1 MRTENGLSVRY
12 GPGRLWIPVQ
22 EAFMLAPAHNVPQ
35 LRVDAATT
43 AIITHWGEVDGR
55 LLRAGDRLVLGGRR
69 DGLVLLMPRGFGRPM
84 LGRHTPRGLV
94 AEPGGV
100 PASASRWGVLAGVL
114 GVERAL
120 ERGAGMPEG
129 RWCVVVLVE
138 GGAELPIPLSH
149 LREESLSADE
159 VDARLRDALLAAR
172 RHGVDVRV
180 GVAPEMADA
189 ELLAESATANH
200 VRLALGGRAPSA
212 VPSGRV
218 IVGPW
223 EGAQADER
231 DDAQQQLSLFDLG
244 RRSG

>member
-1 MRTENGLSVRY
+1 
-12 GPGRLWIPVQ
+12 
-22 EAFMLAPAHNVPQ
+22 MLAPALNVPQ

-55 LLRAGDRLVLGGRR
+55 LLRAGDRLVLGGGR

-100 PASASRWGVLAGVL
+100 PASTSRWGVLAGVL

-120 ERGAGMPEG
+120 ERGAGMPDG
-129 RWCVVVLVE
+129 RWSVVVLVE
-138 GGAELPIPLSH
+138 GGAELSMPLSH
-149 LREESLSADE
+149 LREASLSADE

-180 GVAPEMADA
+180 GVAPDLADA
-189 ELLAESATANH
+189 ELLAETATANH
-200 VRLALGGRAPSA
+200 VRLALGQREPSA
-212 VPSGRV
+212 APAGRV

-223 EGAQADER
+223 EGAHT
-231 DDAQQQLSLFDLG
+231 DARGVARQQLGLFDLG
-244 RRSG
+244 RRFG